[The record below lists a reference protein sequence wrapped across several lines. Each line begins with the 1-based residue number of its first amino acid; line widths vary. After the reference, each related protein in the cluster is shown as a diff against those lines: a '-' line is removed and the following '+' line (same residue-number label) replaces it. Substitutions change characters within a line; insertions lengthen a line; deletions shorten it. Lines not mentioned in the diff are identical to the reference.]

1 MTNIWKLFIYSSQNQ
16 SWTYPRGHKEPS
28 PLGFHL
34 PNIHTSLAEVNRRK
48 LMDSGAIHLMGNFP
62 LEATGKAR
70 EGRLLSPLQSSK
82 TDSVPSE
89 IIHRQNQSP
98 VKYFKYRYVSCLA
111 LHEME
116 NEPTKPKIIIIII
129 P

>member
-1 MTNIWKLFIYSSQNQ
+1 MKH
-16 SWTYPRGHKEPS
+16 WTCPRGHKEPS
-28 PLGFHL
+28 SLGFHL

-48 LMDSGAIHLMGNFP
+48 LIDSGAIHLMGNFP

-70 EGRLLSPLQSSK
+70 KGRLLSPQQSSK

-98 VKYFKYRYVSCLA
+98 EKYFKYRYIRLFGF
-111 LHEME
+111 
-116 NEPTKPKIIIIII
+116 T
-129 P
+129 